1 MCQYVHVCVRV
12 SGCVSVCVCVMN
24 LLLLAGKNKPGTA
37 GTLMPGAEIKLVNP
51 GPNGDG
57 EICYR
62 GCHVFMGYLK
72 QEEKTRES
80 IDEDGWLHSGDI
92 GRMCD
97 QGYSDIL
104 VVDTLVF
111 DLVTYTIEEQMS
123 TELLIVT
130 PKCYIP
136 THAHT
141 DTQYIEP

>member
-1 MCQYVHVCVRV
+1 MRSRDPV
-12 SGCVSVCVCVMN
+12 SNPSTPISMIYDTTSI

-62 GCHVFMGYLK
+62 GRHVFMGYLK

-97 QGYSDIL
+97 QGYQQCTHMYCIQW
-104 VVDTLVF
+104 
-111 DLVTYTIEEQMS
+111 IES
-123 TELLIVT
+123 
-130 PKCYIP
+130 
-136 THAHT
+136 
-141 DTQYIEP
+141 

>member
-1 MCQYVHVCVRV
+1 MKVRECVCVSERVCVCACEWVCQRVCVSVCMCVRV
-12 SGCVSVCVCVMN
+12 SGCVSVTCVMN

-62 GCHVFMGYLK
+62 GRHVFMGYLK

-97 QGYSDIL
+97 QGYQQC
-104 VVDTLVF
+104 
-111 DLVTYTIEEQMS
+111 TYTVIYWW
-123 TELLIVT
+123 LI
-130 PKCYIP
+130 
-136 THAHT
+136 H
-141 DTQYIEP
+141 

>member
-1 MCQYVHVCVRV
+1 MCVCQYVCVRECV
-12 SGCVSVCVCVMN
+12 CVSVCTYKWVCQCVMN

-62 GCHVFMGYLK
+62 GRHVFMGYLK

-97 QGYSDIL
+97 QGYQQC
-104 VVDTLVF
+104 
-111 DLVTYTIEEQMS
+111 TYTVIYWW
-123 TELLIVT
+123 LI
-130 PKCYIP
+130 
-136 THAHT
+136 H
-141 DTQYIEP
+141 

>member
-1 MCQYVHVCVRV
+1 MCQCVCVCVCQYVCVRECV
-12 SGCVSVCVCVMN
+12 CVSVCTYKWVCQCVMN

-62 GCHVFMGYLK
+62 GRHVFMGYLK

-97 QGYSDIL
+97 QGYQQC
-104 VVDTLVF
+104 
-111 DLVTYTIEEQMS
+111 TYTVIYWW
-123 TELLIVT
+123 LI
-130 PKCYIP
+130 
-136 THAHT
+136 H
-141 DTQYIEP
+141 

>member
-1 MCQYVHVCVRV
+1 
-12 SGCVSVCVCVMN
+12 MN

-62 GCHVFMGYLK
+62 GRHVFMGYLK

-97 QGYSDIL
+97 QGYQQCTYMYSL
-104 VVDTLVF
+104 QYTVDWGCPQFRGYKCIVGIQNKHLGQQT
-111 DLVTYTIEEQMS
+111 MS
-123 TELLIVT
+123 FPLEVAQWLS
-130 PKCYIP
+130 
-136 THAHT
+136 
-141 DTQYIEP
+141 

>member
-1 MCQYVHVCVRV
+1 MHVGQCVCQCPYEWVCQTQCVCV
-12 SGCVSVCVCVMN
+12 CVCVCVMN

-62 GCHVFMGYLK
+62 GRHVFMGYLK

-97 QGYSDIL
+97 QGYQQCTYMYCIQWIESVHSLEVTNIL
-104 VVDTLVF
+104 
-111 DLVTYTIEEQMS
+111 
-123 TELLIVT
+123 
-130 PKCYIP
+130 
-136 THAHT
+136 
-141 DTQYIEP
+141 